1 LKSLNP
7 PLFRLD
13 LLLLAA
19 TYLCRFGFAPQTRI
33 FRSLPF
39 EFLESL
45 SFRLGPSAF
54 GLFFL
59 ASTAF
64 RFFLFATTTVFL
76 LLFADAVLFSS
87 EVREALLFLESGSIF
102 RTVIWFWFRLEFRLN
117 W

>member
-1 LKSLNP
+1 MNSICPARHVISLQSFNT

-19 TYLCRFGFAPQTRI
+19 TYLCRCGFAPQTHI

-54 GLFFL
+54 CLFFL

-64 RFFLFATTTVFL
+64 RFLFSPATVFL
-76 LLFADAVLFSS
+76 QLLLADAVLFSS
-87 EVREALLFLESGSIF
+87 EVR
-102 RTVIWFWFRLEFRLN
+102 
-117 W
+117 